1 MITIGKLAE
10 ASGCGIEAVRFYE
23 REGILPIPQRRGRYR
38 LYDADDVVRVRF
50 VRRARDLG
58 FGLDVVRKLLLL
70 TDGGGDCDDARQL
83 AETNLAS
90 VRAKIVDLQRME
102 TVLAQTVVACKDG
115 HAPNCPLLVALGSS
129 GDIA

>member
-70 TDGGGDCDDARQL
+70 ADGGGACDDARQL
-83 AETNLAS
+83 AETNLVS
-90 VRAKIVDLQRME
+90 VRAKIADLQRME
-102 TVLAQTVVACKDG
+102 AVLSQTVVACMEG
-115 HAPNCPLLVALGSS
+115 HATGCPLLVALGSS